1 MPQLQVSASPTKE
14 DTCYNGGRA
23 VWAGISH
30 TNGDAQA
37 RDCNAQYRG
46 NPAGVVQYFSL
57 STYFFQGNGV
67 VLFIE
72 YLFLLKKQFFWGEV
86 QRYLLSPR
94 KHRPIPTPACVS
106 RVGIE
111 TQRAGR
117 RAWFQRRAGI
127 KHGIVYISYAYLVAS
142 RVFRDD
148 QPMLS
153 MQEA

>member
-14 DTCYNGGRA
+14 DTRYNGGRA

-72 YLFLLKKQFFWGEV
+72 YLFLLKKQFFWGGSTEIFTEP
-86 QRYLLSPR
+86 Q
-94 KHRPIPTPACVS
+94 KT
-106 RVGIE
+106 
-111 TQRAGR
+111 
-117 RAWFQRRAGI
+117 
-127 KHGIVYISYAYLVAS
+127 
-142 RVFRDD
+142 
-148 QPMLS
+148 
-153 MQEA
+153 